1 MSKRIHMYTLEDV
14 ASHSNASSCWISRA
28 GKVYDVSG
36 FLNDHPGGDDL
47 ILNHAGKDVGDAM
60 RNEDEHMHSESAYE
74 MLEEYLIGR
83 IGAEESIVREDW
95 EATDDF
101 HPDDTDSARDYEKNQ
116 FLDLRKPLFMQ
127 MWNANFSKSYYL
139 QQVHQPRHLPE
150 PARLFGPDILEMAT
164 RTVWYVVPIFW
175 APIAIYLFLRSVF
188 QFTGPLPGFFSNPT
202 LPLSQLS
209 RVPTDSF
216 VKTGLCF
223 LAGNIIWT
231 MLEYGMH
238 RFLFHIDDYLP
249 DKPAFLTLH
258 FLMHGIHHYLP
269 MDRLRLVMPPTLFTA
284 LQFPF
289 TQLAY
294 VIFPVSVSN
303 GIISGAFTF
312 YVLYDCMH
320 YALHHTRLPQYM
332 KDMKKYHLAHH
343 YKNFELG
350 FGVTSKIW
358 DVVFNTVLKV

>member
-1 MSKRIHMYTLEDV
+1 
-14 ASHSNASSCWISRA
+14 
-28 GKVYDVSG
+28 
-36 FLNDHPGGDDL
+36 
-47 ILNHAGKDVGDAM
+47 
-60 RNEDEHMHSESAYE
+60 
-74 MLEEYLIGR
+74 
-83 IGAEESIVREDW
+83 
-95 EATDDF
+95 
-101 HPDDTDSARDYEKNQ
+101 
-116 FLDLRKPLFMQ
+116 
-127 MWNANFSKSYYL
+127 
-139 QQVHQPRHLPE
+139 
-150 PARLFGPDILEMAT
+150 MAT

-209 RVPTDSF
+209 KVPTDSF

-269 MDRLRLVMPPTLFTA
+269 MDRCVVMFWFALASLGLTYFLPHSLRLVMPPTLFTA

-312 YVLYDCMH
+312 CEFVH
-320 YALHHTRLPQYM
+320 RFQ
-332 KDMKKYHLAHH
+332 
-343 YKNFELG
+343 
-350 FGVTSKIW
+350 
-358 DVVFNTVLKV
+358 